1 MNGKLLC
8 QISKLLAC
16 LIVIAALFIN
26 AVEKSCVM
34 PVDDAIKVG
43 IFVFVMFLP
52 IDVSIWLG
60 IVKTWFRKTIP
71 ADGKEDAD

>member
-1 MNGKLLC
+1 MNGKLMC
-8 QISKLLAC
+8 QISK
-16 LIVIAALFIN
+16 IIAALIVFGSMVVN
-26 AVEKSCVM
+26 AIAKTELI
-34 PVDDAIKVG
+34 PIDDAVKVG

-71 ADGKEDAD
+71 ADGKDDGN

>member
-1 MNGKLLC
+1 MNGKLMC
-8 QISKLLAC
+8 QISK
-16 LIVIAALFIN
+16 IIAALIVFGSMVVN
-26 AVEKSCVM
+26 AIAKTVLI
-34 PVDDAIKVG
+34 PIDDAVKVG

-71 ADGKEDAD
+71 ADGKDDGN

>member
-1 MNGKLLC
+1 MNGKLMC
-8 QISKLLAC
+8 QISK
-16 LIVIAALFIN
+16 IIAALIVFGSMVVN
-26 AVEKSCVM
+26 AIAKTVLI
-34 PVDDAIKVG
+34 PIDDAIKVG

-71 ADGKEDAD
+71 TDGKDDGN

>member
-1 MNGKLLC
+1 MNGKLMC
-8 QISKLLAC
+8 QISK
-16 LIVIAALFIN
+16 IIAALIVFGSMVVN
-26 AVEKSCVM
+26 AIAKTIRI
-34 PVDDAIKVG
+34 PIDDAVKVG

-71 ADGKEDAD
+71 ADGKDDGN

>member
-1 MNGKLLC
+1 MNGKLMC
-8 QISKLLAC
+8 QISK
-16 LIVIAALFIN
+16 IIAALIVFGSMVVN
-26 AVEKSCVM
+26 AIAKTVLI
-34 PVDDAIKVG
+34 PIDDAVKVG

-71 ADGKEDAD
+71 ADSKDDGN

>member
-1 MNGKLLC
+1 MNGKLMC
-8 QISKLLAC
+8 QISK
-16 LIVIAALFIN
+16 IIAALIVFGSMVVN
-26 AVEKSCVM
+26 AIAKTVLI
-34 PVDDAIKVG
+34 PIDDAVKVG

-71 ADGKEDAD
+71 ADGKDDDN